1 MLAALAARISPD
13 DPVSGLEVTE
23 APDAAPPP
31 GRPDWSVVEVRA
43 AALNHHD
50 LWSLRGVGLA
60 ARQLPMILGTDAAGV
75 VVEGQE
81 DGPAPVGSEV
91 LVYPVIGASGH
102 GVGPTE
108 RRSLPSEHYP
118 GTLAERVAVP
128 TWNLVAKP
136 AELSVT
142 EAACLPTAWLTA
154 YRMLF
159 TSAGLRPGDRVL
171 VQGAG
176 GGVASA
182 AIALGAAAGLEVVAT
197 SRSAAKREH
206 AMAAGAVA
214 AIEPGAR
221 SPFRV
226 DAVIETVGAATWSH
240 SVKALRPGGT
250 VVVAGATT
258 GDQPG
263 AELTRVFFTELRVLG
278 ATLGSRE
285 DLGALLRFVVRTG
298 LRPPIDS
305 VHRLA
310 EARAAFARLASG
322 AHVGKVVVVP

>member
-1 MLAALAARISPD
+1 MLAAFAARITPD
-13 DPVSGLEVTE
+13 DPVSGLEV
-23 APDAAPPP
+23 AQVPDAAPPP

-50 LWSLRGVGLA
+50 LWSLRGIGLS
-60 ARQLPMILGTDAAGV
+60 ARQLPMILGTDAAGT
-75 VVEGQE
+75 VVEGQD
-81 DGPAPVGSEV
+81 DGPAAPGSEV
-91 LVYPVIGASGH
+91 IVYPVIGAAGH

-128 TWNLVAKP
+128 TWNLVPKP
-136 AELSVT
+136 PELT
-142 EAACLPTAWLTA
+142 FAEAACLPTAWLTA

-159 TSAGLRPGDRVL
+159 SSAELRPGDRVL

-240 SVKALRPGGT
+240 SIRALRPGGT

-278 ATLGSRE
+278 ATMGTRE
-285 DLGALLRFVVRTG
+285 DLEALLRFVVRTG
-298 LRPPIDS
+298 LRPSIDA
-305 VHRLA
+305 VHPLA
-310 EARAAFARLASG
+310 DARTALTRLASG
-322 AHVGKVVVVP
+322 EHLGKVVVLP